1 MSYRRGTPEQES
13 TVIANASGGRHAT
26 VNVPETV
33 QPGRVEVQD
42 FFEALTTTLHDC
54 LRPGE
59 RFTASFNA
67 EDTDF
72 VRMNRGKVRQPGSVS
87 QRYLSVRLINGA
99 RHAEHVLSLTGIR
112 ATDVA
117 AINSTVGVLRAALA
131 DLTDDPLLLLPSE
144 VTSTHA
150 VRGSPLPRAE
160 EVIAQVLAEARG
172 LDLVGIYAAGPVWRG
187 FANSEGQRNWHETT
201 TFNLQWSLYHHAD
214 KAVKTAH
221 AGFVWDAAAFARKMT
236 DARERLALIARP
248 AKSLVP
254 GNYRVFLAPA
264 AMEEIAGLLCWGGF
278 SGRALATRQ
287 SPLARMQDGA
297 ALDERI
303 SLIEDTDGAVAPA
316 FQSQGFARPACV
328 KLIENGALVGSLVS
342 PRTAREFNLA
352 ENGANGEEMPESLAM
367 NAGALAAHDVLAAL
381 DTGLAIG
388 NLWYLN
394 YSDRPACRMTGM
406 TRFATFWVEHGKIV
420 APVDVLRF
428 DDSFYRMFGPNL
440 EALTAETELLLDGN
454 TYQSRQ
460 LTSLRLPG
468 ALVSDLAFTL

>member
-1 MSYRRGTPEQES
+1 MQHY
-13 TVIANASGGRHAT
+13 
-26 VNVPETV
+26 
-33 QPGRVEVQD
+33 
-42 FFEALTTTLHDC
+42 FEALTTTICDS

-59 RFTASFNA
+59 RYTASFNA

-87 QRYLSVRLINGA
+87 QRYLSMRLINGA
-99 RHAEHVLSLTGIR
+99 RHAEHALSLTGVHTSDAAVIR
-112 ATDVA
+112 NAVHGLR
-117 AINSTVGVLRAALA
+117 SVLT

-150 VRGSPLPRAE
+150 VRSRPLPPAE
-160 EVIAQVLAEARG
+160 EVIAQVLAAAHG

-221 AGFVWDAAAFARKMT
+221 AGFVWEAAAFAHKMA
-236 DARERLALIARP
+236 DARQRLALISRP
-248 AKSLVP
+248 AKSLAP

-264 AMEEIAGLLCWGGF
+264 AMEEVAGLLCWGGF
-278 SGRALATRQ
+278 SGRALATKQ
-287 SPLARMQDGA
+287 SPLARMQDGVT
-297 ALDERI
+297 LDERV

-316 FQSQGFARPACV
+316 FQSEGFARPAHV

-342 PRTAREFNLA
+342 PRTAREFNLV

-367 NAGALAAHDVLAAL
+367 NAGALAADYVLDSL

-394 YSDRPACRMTGM
+394 YSDRPACRITGM
-406 TRFATFWVEHGKIV
+406 TRFATFWVEHGKVV

-428 DDSFYRMFGPNL
+428 DDSLYRMFGSNL
-440 EALTAETELLLDGN
+440 EALTAETQLLLDAN

-468 ALVSDLAFTL
+468 ALISDLAFTL